1 MKQSGHFQE
10 ILSLFRAAGV
20 GLPKLTQL
28 EWKFCLQLTH
38 TIVRTL
44 DSCKQ
49 GHLEISV
56 LVIDVGSLFSTS
68 IKSPS
73 DDSSSVFL

>member
-20 GLPKLTQL
+20 GLPRLTQL
-28 EWKFCLQLTH
+28 EWKVCLQPTH

-44 DSCKQ
+44 DSCMQ
-49 GHLEISV
+49 GHLE
-56 LVIDVGSLFSTS
+56 
-68 IKSPS
+68 
-73 DDSSSVFL
+73 SSVPEIDAG